1 MPDLLLT
8 HAFFLDED
16 EKERAIM
23 RPYPPLG
30 LLYLSA
36 YLKREGVDVE
46 VLDATFRTRSEY
58 TARLA
63 ASAGGVVGIYTTHM
77 TRTSAVA
84 MIRDAAA
91 SGWRVVV
98 GGPDSGGYPEEYL
111 ARGADAVVVGEGEA
125 TLAELLPA
133 LEREGPHR
141 LHDVAGIV
149 FADEGGAPV
158 RTAPRALLD
167 IDGIPHPDRECID
180 LRRYTDAWRTHHG
193 TSSLN
198 LITARGCAYRCRW
211 CSHNVFG
218 YTQRKRDPL
227 DCADEVAAIVDDY
240 GPDQLWYADDVF
252 TLDHPWLLRFAG
264 ELEARSIRVPFETIS
279 RADRLMSREVLT
291 TLADMGCKR
300 LWIGSE
306 SGSDRILRA
315 MGRGVTADQIRW
327 VTRACREV
335 GIPTGLFLMWGYP
348 GEGLEEIRATVEH
361 VAEADPDVFFTT
373 LVHPIKGT
381 PFFQDV
387 EERIDFPD
395 DWAGATDKDLVVR
408 GTPDREYYRLA
419 DRWLRAEVARA
430 RARGRAGDPVEA
442 AKLRAEAD
450 DARARL
456 ERESIEGPTRTTR

>member
-1 MPDLLLT
+1 
-8 HAFFLDED
+8 
-16 EKERAIM
+16 
-23 RPYPPLG
+23 
-30 LLYLSA
+30 
-36 YLKREGVDVE
+36 
-46 VLDATFRTRSEY
+46 
-58 TARLA
+58 
-63 ASAGGVVGIYTTHM
+63 
-77 TRTSAVA
+77 
-84 MIRDAAA
+84 
-91 SGWRVVV
+91 
-98 GGPDSGGYPEEYL
+98 
-111 ARGADAVVVGEGEA
+111 
-125 TLAELLPA
+125 
-133 LEREGPHR
+133 
-141 LHDVAGIV
+141 
-149 FADEGGAPV
+149 
-158 RTAPRALLD
+158 
-167 IDGIPHPDRECID
+167 
-180 LRRYTDAWRTHHG
+180 
-193 TSSLN
+193 
-198 LITARGCAYRCRW
+198 
-211 CSHNVFG
+211 
-218 YTQRKRDPL
+218 
-227 DCADEVAAIVDDY
+227 
-240 GPDQLWYADDVF
+240 
-252 TLDHPWLLRFAG
+252 
-264 ELEARSIRVPFETIS
+264 
-279 RADRLMSREVLT
+279 MSREVLT

-335 GIPTGLFLMWGYP
+335 GIPTGLFLMWGDP